1 MRSFLTSALAASL
14 LSLFACNLSPPLFA
28 NAAGVHEKSPSLA
41 GPLGKDCLQG
51 SKYTGEP
58 KGKNLTIA
66 GMPTYVSEASRHGD
80 HSSGNGVAKVIMF
93 FSDVFGPFYINNE
106 LLQDYFASK
115 GFHVLGPDYF
125 FGDPI
130 QNHDGEAGFNQTEW
144 MDKSIQQADANLPG
158 WITKVKETYGP
169 NAKYSAVGYCFG
181 APHAMNIG
189 ASDDVVAT
197 AFAHPAFLTEDH
209 FNLLRKPLL
218 MSCAETDV
226 TFPTESLRRSHD
238 LLSQQN
244 ATYHLQ
250 IFSNTTHGFATR
262 SDPEDP
268 NSTWAKEQSA
278 KSVVEWFNRF
288 SV

>member
-1 MRSFLTSALAASL
+1 MSSEPFHW
-14 LSLFACNLSPPLFA
+14 PLFA
-28 NAAGVHEKSPSLA
+28 NAASAHEKSPSLA
-41 GPLGKDCLQG
+41 GPLDKDCLQG

-58 KGKNLTIA
+58 KGRNLTIA
-66 GMPTYVSEASRHGD
+66 GVQTYVSEASRHGG
-80 HSSGNGVAKVIMF
+80 HWSGNGGAKVIIF

-125 FGDPI
+125 GDPI
-130 QNHDGEAGFNQTEW
+130 QNHGGETGFNQTEW
-144 MDKSIQQADANLPG
+144 LEKSVQQADTKLPG
-158 WITKVKETYGP
+158 WITKVRGTYVS

-181 APHAMNIG
+181 APYAMNIG
-189 ASDDVVAT
+189 ATGDVVAST
-197 AFAHPAFLTEDH
+197 RFAHPAFLTEDH
-209 FNLLRKPLL
+209 FNRLT
-218 MSCAETDV
+218 SEVETDV
-226 TFPTESLRRSHD
+226 TFPPESLRRSHD

-250 IFSNTTHGFATR
+250 VFSNTTHGFATR

-288 SV
+288 SA